1 MKIFN
6 KFKVAFLQKAYTEGV
21 YSDTPAN
28 RKLGRVG
35 MSYQQYANKIEEKPA
50 ASSQNK
56 NKFAPLTTEDISLDN
71 KNSIDIYRE
80 GSVYGSG
87 ESGTDIPIL
96 NKDKQIIGYIQ
107 KREVGISGRW
117 SWDYSFEKD
126 KANTIGNYETKKEAI
141 EYFVKTYN
149 ENNKDNAKVV
159 EGEVTKVKLKLEV

>member
-1 MKIFN
+1 MKILN
-6 KFKVAFLQKAYTEGV
+6 KIKQISKAYTEGI

-35 MSYQQYANKIEEKPA
+35 MSYKQYENQFTDIKELPLLKSE
-50 ASSQNK
+50 
-56 NKFAPLTTEDISLDN
+56 FAPLTTEDISLDN
-71 KNSIDIYRE
+71 KSSIDIYRE

-107 KREVGISGRW
+107 KREVGSSGRW

-126 KANTIGNYETKKEAI
+126 KVNTIGNYETKKEAI
-141 EYFVKTYN
+141 ENFVKN
-149 ENNKDNAKVV
+149 I
-159 EGEVTKVKLKLEV
+159 TKKIVLKKKQIGQLP